1 MTSVLEE
8 SPPYPKEKTIDK
20 QKYTEKKESLIE
32 AKTPYFVVDHW
43 EIRKKEVIDIFIWKY
58 FKEF

>member
-32 AKTPYFVVDHW
+32 AKTPYFVVDH
-43 EIRKKEVIDIFIWKY
+43 
-58 FKEF
+58 